1 MHWTWTTTPIMEDVQ
16 RSALRMKS
24 RTYLMEKWSPQR
36 YGDTRASRSTRPSLN
51 ANISA
56 DDLAKLS
63 LPELKAMAAR
73 VFARN
78 AERDDTIDVTPS
90 TTTTGRGGGV
100 SNERMYHWLRTTSVP
115 EDYSDGC
122 NAGGKRV

>member
-1 MHWTWTTTPIMEDVQ
+1 VQ

-36 YGDTRASRSTRPSLN
+36 YGDSKRIQIDSTSLN

-78 AERDDTIDVTPS
+78 AERDDTIDVESSPIDDNTLDEE
-90 TTTTGRGGGV
+90 V
-100 SNERMYHWLRTTSVP
+100 V
-115 EDYSDGC
+115 
-122 NAGGKRV
+122 